1 MQIGPAGNSRR
12 FYAEG
17 FKKSEQAFSWLHAL
31 GLTAYEYS
39 MGRGVHVSGDTA
51 RAIGAEASRYGIQTS
66 VHAPYF
72 INCASPEPEKRRK
85 SIDYLLQ
92 AARAALWLGADGWY
106 STWARPGGWTAES
119 DGACEETIEKAL
131 DALDAAGFSRVTL
144 CPETMGRI
152 SQLGTLDE
160 VLSLC
165 KAFDRLLQPSTS
177 ATCTWPA
184 WAR

>member
-92 AARAALWLGADGWY
+92 AARAALWLGADRVVFHVGAPGRLDREERWSLRGRRSKRR
-106 STWARPGGWTAES
+106 STRWTPRAS
-119 DGACEETIEKAL
+119 
-131 DALDAAGFSRVTL
+131 
-144 CPETMGRI
+144 
-152 SQLGTLDE
+152 
-160 VLSLC
+160 
-165 KAFDRLLQPSTS
+165 
-177 ATCTWPA
+177 PA
-184 WAR
+184 